1 MSIIKKIKHMY
12 DLVSTIEET
21 KMEIE
26 TNLLLSAKAVAKGYK
41 GNRLKKLSEAEFKVF
56 SQNGEDGIIQY
67 LINNIEIEN
76 ETFVEFGVGDYRES
90 NTRFLLNNDNWSGL
104 IIDGS
109 EENMLGV
116 RNWLELWKYN
126 LKVKTA
132 FIDKDNI
139 NDLISSEGIIGDIGL
154 LSVDLDGNDY
164 YVLDAI
170 KCISPR
176 IVICEYNSVFGGEH
190 PVSIPYDPNFYR
202 TKAHYS
208 NLYWGTSL
216 KALMH
221 WADNKGYTFVGCNSF
236 GNNAFFVRNDCV
248 GNIDSLIDSAEFVEG
263 KYRESRDREGNLS
276 YVDRKKMREIIK
288 DMDLYNVCTKEIKK
302 VYELN

>member
-109 EENMLGV
+109 EENMFEV

>member
-109 EENMLGV
+109 EENMFGV
-116 RNWLELWKYN
+116 HNWLELWKYN

-248 GNIDSLIDSAEFVEG
+248 GNMGSLIDSAEFVEG

>member
-109 EENMLGV
+109 EENMFGV

-248 GNIDSLIDSAEFVEG
+248 GNMDSLIDSAEFVEG